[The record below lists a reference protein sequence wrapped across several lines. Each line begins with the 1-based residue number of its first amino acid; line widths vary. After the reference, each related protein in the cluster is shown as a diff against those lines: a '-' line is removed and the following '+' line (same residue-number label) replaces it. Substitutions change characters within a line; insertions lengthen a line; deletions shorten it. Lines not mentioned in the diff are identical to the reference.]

1 MTFWSTLRFGV
12 ATPLYP
18 KTPLHQNATDKG
30 VSIQNEIMTTNRKI
44 TSDINQWHVDHD
56 PYGFIQ
62 SEEWLLKAEKT
73 EDILQ
78 LQHVYADGPILDVGW
93 YNGVFR
99 VMVILNDNWEQ
110 PIEQAESKSESV
122 VSEIVYKFMGKYA
135 NGA

>member
-1 MTFWSTLRFGV
+1 
-12 ATPLYP
+12 
-18 KTPLHQNATDKG
+18 
-30 VSIQNEIMTTNRKI
+30 MTTNRKI
-44 TSDINQWHVDHD
+44 TSDINQWHIDHD

-110 PIEQAESKSESV
+110 PIEQAESKLESV
-122 VSEIVYKFMGKYA
+122 VSEIVYKFIGKYA